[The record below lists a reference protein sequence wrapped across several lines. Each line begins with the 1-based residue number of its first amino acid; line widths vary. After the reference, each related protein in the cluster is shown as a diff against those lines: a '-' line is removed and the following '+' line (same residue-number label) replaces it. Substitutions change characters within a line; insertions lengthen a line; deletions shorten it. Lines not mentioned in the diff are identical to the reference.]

1 MKALNGF
8 LMIQKHMT
16 LRASSAMYVAQFVS
30 W

>member
-8 LMIQKHMT
+8 LMIQKQMT
-16 LRASSAMYVAQFVS
+16 LKIFENFMATYVA